1 MTMSHRALA
10 EQFSELESEELVR
23 RLQSGQLTDT
33 ACAIAHAELDWRGVC
48 VPPASD
54 VDVEEGVLDSGG
66 DLVML
71 DTLDKPTEAHILVA
85 RLQAEGIHAIA
96 ADANLG
102 QAHPFL
108 RFAAGGVRVLVAAKQ
123 LARARSLMDALRKG
137 ELAIGDGEDGE
148 RSKPPVCRACSGTR
162 VLLRQAGVFRSLV
175 LWNDA
180 PRWHCE
186 DCGNAWA
193 SST

>member
-1 MTMSHRALA
+1 MTTSHRALA

-33 ACAIAHAELDWRGVC
+33 AGAIARAELDRRGMH
-48 VPPASD
+48 VPPAAEGD
-54 VDVEEGVLDSGG
+54 AEEEMLESGG
-66 DLVML
+66 DMVTL
-71 DTLDKPTEAHILVA
+71 DTFDKPTEAHILVA
-85 RLQAEGIHAIA
+85 RLQAEGIHAIV

-102 QAHPFL
+102 QAQPFL
-108 RFAAGGVRVLVAAKQ
+108 RFAAGGVRVLVAATQ
-123 LARARSLMDALRKG
+123 LSRARSLMDAIRNG
-137 ELAIGDGEDGE
+137 ELAIGDGEEDE
-148 RSKPPVCRACSGTR
+148 PPKPPACPACSGKR
-162 VLLRQAGVFRSLV
+162 VRLRQAGVFRSLV

-193 SST
+193 SSI

>member
-33 ACAIAHAELDWRGVC
+33 AGAIAHAELDRRGVR
-48 VPPASD
+48 VPPATE
-54 VDVEEGVLDSGG
+54 VDVEEDVLESGG

-148 RSKPPVCRACSGTR
+148 PPKPPVCPACSGTR
-162 VLLRQAGVFRSLV
+162 VRLRQAGVFRSLV

-186 DCGNAWA
+186 ECGNAWA

>member
-1 MTMSHRALA
+1 MTMSRGALA
-10 EQFSELESEELVR
+10 QQFSQLESEELVR
-23 RLQSGQLTDT
+23 RLQSGELTDT
-33 ACAIAHAELDWRGVC
+33 ASALVFAELDRRGVR
-48 VPPASD
+48 VPPAAEG
-54 VDVEEGVLDSGG
+54 DVEENVLESGG
-66 DLVML
+66 DMVML

-102 QAHPFL
+102 QANPFL

-123 LARARSLMDALRKG
+123 LAPARSLMDALRKG
-137 ELAIGDGEDGE
+137 ELAIVDGEEGE
-148 RSKPPVCRACSGTR
+148 PAKPPVCPACGRTR
-162 VLLRQAGVFRSLV
+162 VRLQQAGIFRSLV

-180 PRWHCE
+180 PRWHCA